1 MGNNPEHLVP
11 GTENEVLVS
20 LESEVRWYETVD
32 TTVVIVPVVMATSSG
47 PICRSVR
54 PTPVPLGL
62 KELSLQGGAEKP
74 WEAVSGGP
82 KGSPLGGLLDLMPG
96 IHQYQV
102 PVREKT

>member
-32 TTVVIVPVVMATSSG
+32 TMVVVVPVVTATSIG
-47 PICRSVR
+47 PICRSGSVR
-54 PTPVPLGL
+54 PTTVPLGL

-82 KGSPLGGLLDLMPG
+82 KGSPLGGG
-96 IHQYQV
+96 GSW
-102 PVREKT
+102 T